1 MLEIKNPDL
10 TDTEIPKL
18 REREINFEEQ
28 NPTGKV
34 LFPPEESYD
43 VYKYT
48 DAIKKSEKLT
58 KGQDILY
65 KKIIESKG
73 KDDEDI
79 TKLENALLGY
89 EEAFQPLLSQLNDSK
104 IVTKSQYWVDVDSE
118 NLSKAHESFTVDN
131 DLIND
136 PNIPDICPPLDSELN
151 FKSSVSDYNS
161 RNYSKKKERKDSN
174 KKAYPNKCKS
184 KSESIIFSR

>member
-1 MLEIKNPDL
+1 MNY
-10 TDTEIPKL
+10 
-18 REREINFEEQ
+18 EEQ

-34 LFPPEESYD
+34 LFPPEEYYD
-43 VYKYT
+43 EYKHS

-79 TKLENALLGY
+79 TKLEKVLLGY

-104 IVTKSQYWVDVDSE
+104 VVTKNQYWIDVDSE
-118 NLSKAHESFTVDN
+118 DLSKAHESFTVDN

-136 PNIPDICPPLDSELN
+136 PNIPDS
-151 FKSSVSDYNS
+151 
-161 RNYSKKKERKDSN
+161 
-174 KKAYPNKCKS
+174 
-184 KSESIIFSR
+184 